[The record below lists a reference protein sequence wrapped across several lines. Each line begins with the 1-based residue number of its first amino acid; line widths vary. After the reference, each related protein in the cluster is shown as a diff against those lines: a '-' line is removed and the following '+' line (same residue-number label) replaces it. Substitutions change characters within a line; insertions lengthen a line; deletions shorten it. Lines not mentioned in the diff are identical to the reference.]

1 MLILVIGGRI
11 RAYNQGV
18 NVSLTPELEAYV
30 QACAASGQY
39 ASSSEVVREALRL
52 HQEYHARR
60 TWLKEAIE
68 QGLESART
76 GPMVSWDEVSRDL
89 DALIDA
95 AEEKATRPA

>member
-1 MLILVIGGRI
+1 M
-11 RAYNQGV
+11 

-60 TWLKEAIE
+60 TWLKEAIDR
-68 QGLESART
+68 GLESART
-76 GPMVSWDEVSRDL
+76 GPMIEANDEFWEN
-89 DALIDA
+89 LI
-95 AEEKATRPA
+95 AEANLKHAKREQPA